1 MPICHILGSAFALH
15 SVYTLNHLQ
24 YTMCQT
30 LRWVIQQTQL
40 WRRCEPFPQEG
51 HCLGRRKNAY
61 HKISVMGEADAFLMI
76 QKWREG
82 WSWLLKAQ

>member
-1 MPICHILGSAFALH
+1 MPICHILGSAFALR

-82 WSWLLKAQ
+82 